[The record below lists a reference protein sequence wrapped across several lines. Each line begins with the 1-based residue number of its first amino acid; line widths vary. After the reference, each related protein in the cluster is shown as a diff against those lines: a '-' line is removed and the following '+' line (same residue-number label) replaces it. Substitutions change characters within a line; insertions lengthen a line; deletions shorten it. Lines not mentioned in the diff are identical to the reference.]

1 MKGKLVRDR
10 IPELFGGQI
19 LKVLSDPEYVDALRA
34 KLAEETGEYLAAV
47 ILAERHAELADV
59 LEVVL
64 ALAAQDGLTPAELEG
79 IRVAKAAERGTFGA
93 RLWWQ
98 P

>member
-1 MKGKLVRDR
+1 MSGKLVRDR
-10 IPELFGGQI
+10 IPELFGGQTV
-19 LKVLSDPEYVDALRA
+19 KVLGDSEYVDALRA

-47 ILAERHAELADV
+47 TPAERRAELADV

-64 ALAAQDGLTPAELEG
+64 ALAAQDGLTPSELEKM
-79 IRVAKAAERGTFGA
+79 RVAKAAERGTFRA
-93 RLWWQ
+93 RFWWQ

>member
-1 MKGKLVRDR
+1 MRDR

-19 LKVLSDPEYVDALRA
+19 PKVLSDSEYVNALRA
-34 KLAEETGEYLAAV
+34 KLAEETSEYLAAV
-47 ILAERHAELADV
+47 TPAERWAELADV

-64 ALAAQDGLTPAELEG
+64 ALAAQDELTPAELEEL
-79 IRVAKAAERGTFGA
+79 RVKKAAERGAFGA
-93 RLWWQ
+93 RFWWQ